1 LEENL
6 APKLEWEVREVV
18 DGTSGRQELL
28 LVDST
33 SDIRFYEF
41 SVVIHRCADEELR
54 LVAAAWRE
62 G

>member
-1 LEENL
+1 
-6 APKLEWEVREVV
+6 VREVV
-18 DGTSGRQELL
+18 DGTSGRRELL